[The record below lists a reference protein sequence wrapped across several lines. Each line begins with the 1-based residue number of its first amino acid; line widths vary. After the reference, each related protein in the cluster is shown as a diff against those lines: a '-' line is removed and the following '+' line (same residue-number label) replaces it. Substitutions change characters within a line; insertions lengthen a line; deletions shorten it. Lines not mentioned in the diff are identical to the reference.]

1 MAIYILLMQDD
12 DVWQT
17 FSDEEKQGWIVKIR
31 NFAMMIEERV
41 VQADPVKP
49 VGRFLSGESVEVVDY
64 TGDPVAPSGYFIFQ
78 AEDWDDALG
87 VAKLC
92 PTLQFGGRLQLREIG
107 H

>member
-17 FSDEEKQGWIVKIR
+17 FSDEEKQGWISKIR

-49 VGRFLSGESVEVVDY
+49 IGRFLSGDSVEVVDY
-64 TGDPVAPSGYFIFQ
+64 TGDAVAPSGYFIFQ
-78 AEDWDDALG
+78 AEDWDDAVG

-92 PTLQFGGRLQLREIG
+92 PSLEFGGRLQLREIG